1 MPGLHEYKQLIPQ
14 VHIVS
19 DNERRITIDL
29 FFILMHFL
37 RKNVIFNSGPRSTD
51 FLFKYQKL
59 KLYVLISSINFQ
71 I

>member
-51 FLFKYQKL
+51 FLFKY
-59 KLYVLISSINFQ
+59 
-71 I
+71 